1 MLFASLRHFVK
12 MPLKP
17 TLALQLVISNL
28 HLLLLHLLNL
38 LVLIIFALLPNVLV
52 FILSVSLHRYCD
64 PDVVMLKHVDD
75 NMKQAGAKPYTLQ
88 AQNLLQELIL
98 YNEGDSKPIAQSL
111 LRMLCYTTVSM
122 NVFKRA
128 SASSP

>member
-75 NMKQAGAKPYTLQ
+75 NMKQAGAKPYTSVSFKF
-88 AQNLLQELIL
+88 ARCRR
-98 YNEGDSKPIAQSL
+98 KTFCKSL
-111 LRMLCYTTVSM
+111 FFTTREIRSQ
-122 NVFKRA
+122 
-128 SASSP
+128 